1 MRPLA
6 RSAGVSH
13 SWREAGG
20 LGSGPATLE
29 SLAFLLRPGQPPG
42 DTLRWRVSV
51 PFSRICKEAAPV
63 LWGWC
68 RMPLLRPSPQQSS
81 PSVGYVGGPH
91 PPPPARQGCSAPSGE
106 RRRQGEGITP
116 VPVQGPRAKP
126 TKTHRG
132 RRTESQ
138 RCLWGGERGCS
149 DGLSF
154 RVVLFL
160 PYLGLEPGS
169 CRLAGWGRQGAGRE
183 LKFKCIVTRRA
194 SQPRDRQGLAP
205 ECAGRG
211 DTWIP

>member
-1 MRPLA
+1 MWPLA

-20 LGSGPATLE
+20 LGRGPATLE
-29 SLAFLLRPGQPPG
+29 SPAFLLRPGQPPG
-42 DTLRWRVSV
+42 DTLRWRASV

-81 PSVGYVGGPH
+81 PSVGYVGGPP

-138 RCLWGGERGCS
+138 RCLCGGERGCS
-149 DGLSF
+149 DGLSCCLIPSLPRSGTGKLPARGVGKTGRRT
-154 RVVLFL
+154 RVEVQVHCHKESQ
-160 PYLGLEPGS
+160 PAPRQAGLSSGM
-169 CRLAGWGRQGAGRE
+169 RRQG
-183 LKFKCIVTRRA
+183 
-194 SQPRDRQGLAP
+194 
-205 ECAGRG
+205 
-211 DTWIP
+211 